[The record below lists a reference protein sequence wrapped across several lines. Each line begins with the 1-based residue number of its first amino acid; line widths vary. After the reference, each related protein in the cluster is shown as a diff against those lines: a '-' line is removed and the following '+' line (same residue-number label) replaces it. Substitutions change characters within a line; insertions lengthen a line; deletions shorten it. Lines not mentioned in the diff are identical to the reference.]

1 MYDPA
6 AIQTVVSWLPTIG
19 VIGIALIAG
28 LLWSVL
34 R

>member
-1 MYDPA
+1 MYDPV
-6 AIQTVVSWLPTIG
+6 AIQTFVTWLPTIG
-19 VIGIALIAG
+19 VIAIALIAG